1 MITVAC
7 IECGYQI
14 EIDSNPEIGQLAKCR
29 NCNSVF
35 EITWL
40 FPIGIDYQE
49 NIDRSSIAHGEDDKE
64 AGLNQGGIT
73 KKSGE

>member
-7 IECGYQI
+7 CECNYKI
-14 EIDSNPEIGQLAKCR
+14 EIDSTPEIGQVITCR
-29 NCNSVF
+29 NCNTVF

-49 NIDRSSIAHGEDDKE
+49 KIARSSINQEKDNNIEGLTKE
-64 AGLNQGGIT
+64 
-73 KKSGE
+73 E